1 MSGQGLVIQLEG
13 DEQAQRLLEAL
24 QSAGFLK
31 GVMQDVARQAVA
43 SIKVYPPQR
52 PNTDYIRTNTLTRR
66 WTYEVRSTLYG
77 ATAVIGNNTSYAPY
91 VQSAERQSWVHEG
104 WGWVTDEEEIARAE
118 TYVPPMVYDA
128 IEVVLRTHGAT

>member
-1 MSGQGLVIQLEG
+1 MAQTFVIKLEG
-13 DEQAQRLLEAL
+13 EETAQRLLEAL

-43 SIKVYPPQR
+43 HIKVYPEQR
-52 PNTDYIRTNTLTRR
+52 PDTDYIRTNTLNRR

-91 VQSAERQSWVHEG
+91 VQSAERQAWMHEG
-104 WGWVTDEEEIARAE
+104 QGWVTDEDEMARAE
-118 TYVPPMVYDA
+118 EYVEPMVYDA
-128 IEVVLRTHGAT
+128 IEVVLRQAGAT

>member
-1 MSGQGLVIQLEG
+1 MTQTFVIKLEG
-13 DEQAQRLLEAL
+13 EETAQRLLDVL

-31 GVMQDVARQAVA
+31 GVMQDVGRLAEAH
-43 SIKVYPPQR
+43 IKVYPTQR
-52 PNTDYIRTNTLTRR
+52 PNTDYRRTNTLNRR

-77 ATAVIGNNTSYAPY
+77 ATAVIGNNTSYAPF

-128 IEVVLRTHGAT
+128 IEVVVRNHGAT